1 MSLLA
6 FSWGYEGWGNHTEA
20 LVAIVDAVEAA
31 RGYAPPLFVDIR
43 IRRSVR
49 AVGFRERAFA
59 EQLGSR
65 YRWLRGLGNR
75 AIVEDLAD
83 AIVIADPSEAETLVE
98 IIADAAAAQ
107 RRVIFFCSCGSPLR
121 AAQCHRA
128 EVARLAL
135 AVARRRK
142 LALTIQEWPGG
153 SPLRT
158 SVPAVW
164 KRGTTRLAVPP
175 EVDLVHAAALPHLS
189 VIEDAAGSQ
198 LVTGAAVCTA
208 RGWALPIY
216 GVAPD
221 TRALARQLVELNLV
235 PRGAR
240 IELPPR
246 WRSAQLQGGVQF
258 GKKLP

>member
-20 LVAIVDAVEAA
+20 LVEIVDAVEAS
-31 RGYAPPLFVDIR
+31 RGYGPPLFVDIR
-43 IRRSVR
+43 IRRAVR
-49 AVGFRERAFA
+49 AIGFRDRAF
-59 EQLGSR
+59 EERLGPR

-75 AIVEDLAD
+75 AIVEDHAD
-83 AIVIADPSEAETLVE
+83 AIVIADPSEVQTLVDVIVE
-98 IIADAAAAQ
+98 TARAR

-121 AAQCHRA
+121 AAQCHRV

-135 AVARRRK
+135 REARRRK

-153 SPLRT
+153 SPIRT

-164 KRGTTRLAVPP
+164 KRGSARLAVPH
-175 EVDLVHAAALPHLS
+175 ELDLVRAAALPHLS
-189 VIEDAAGSQ
+189 VIEDAAGTE

-216 GVAPD
+216 GAGADPRV
-221 TRALARQLVELNLV
+221 LAKQLIEMSLV

-240 IELPPR
+240 LELPRR
-246 WRSAQLQGGVQF
+246 WRLESI
-258 GKKLP
+258 

>member
-20 LVAIVDAVEAA
+20 LVSIVDAVEVSC
-31 RGYAPPLFVDIR
+31 GYAPPLFVDIR

-49 AVGFRERAFA
+49 AVGFRERAF
-59 EQLGSR
+59 EQQLGPR
-65 YRWLRGLGNR
+65 YHWLRGLGNR

-83 AIVIADPSEAETLVE
+83 AIVIADPSEAETLVDV
-98 IIADAAAAQ
+98 IAEAAGDK

-121 AAQCHRA
+121 AAECHRA

-153 SPLRT
+153 SPIRT
-158 SVPAVW
+158 SVTTMW
-164 KRGTTRLAVPP
+164 KRGTTRLAVPYD
-175 EVDLVHAAALPHLS
+175 VDLVRAAALPHLS
-189 VIEDAAGSQ
+189 VIEDAAGTE
-198 LVTGAAVCTA
+198 LVSGAAVCTA

-216 GVAPD
+216 GVGAD
-221 TRALARQLVELNLV
+221 TRVLAAQLVEMNLA

-240 IELPPR
+240 IELPRR
-246 WRSAQLQGGVQF
+246 WRL
-258 GKKLP
+258 K